1 MSLKTTFKLYSQTET
16 VFSWSFS
23 KLLFFQCLI
32 VSNASSIRILSDLF
46 RWLYWIL
53 WLQNMFL
60 ILKWSINAGKVE
72 QLTMRNSIHH
82 QQQSNY
88 SFHVFSLLIQAAAV
102 RLLLS
107 KTNVCFTLNRLQC
120 VLLASK
126 EFKHWQV
133 LLCSGFFRI
142 LRENKEVTS
151 VVLLLFLD
159 YKRIELMDCEEKN
172 ETFNI
177 YFERHFETDSLSSWE
192 PYVSVLKRNFL

>member
-60 ILKWSINAGKVE
+60 ILKWSINAGIVE

-102 RLLLS
+102 RPLLS

-126 EFKHWQV
+126 KLQTLAGFTLFWVFSYTERKQGSDIS
-133 LLCSGFFRI
+133 CSSPLFR
-142 LRENKEVTS
+142 LQENRINGLWRKEW
-151 VVLLLFLD
+151 
-159 YKRIELMDCEEKN
+159 
-172 ETFNI
+172 NI
-177 YFERHFETDSLSSWE
+177 
-192 PYVSVLKRNFL
+192 